1 MKDAKVYADLPGYNS
16 PSIITGD
23 EYRPDMLL
31 LTTENTLYVAELTV
45 GHESNLE
52 NNSIRKKNKSTL
64 SL

>member
-52 NNSIRKKNKSTL
+52 KTVSAKNKSTL